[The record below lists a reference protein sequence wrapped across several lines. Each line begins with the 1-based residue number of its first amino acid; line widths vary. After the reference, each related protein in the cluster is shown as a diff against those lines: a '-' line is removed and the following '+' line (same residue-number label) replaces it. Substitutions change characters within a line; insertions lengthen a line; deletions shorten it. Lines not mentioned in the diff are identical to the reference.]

1 MTLKGPQ
8 NDRLNLSFV
17 KDFFVVAK
25 KWPEMVIKWPFMSH
39 KFSFVFLT
47 KLQKTKSKPEAKKEV
62 FDQIKLLKNRV
73 GPLKMT
79 VRSSVL

>member
-1 MTLKGPQ
+1 M
-8 NDRLNLSFV
+8 
-17 KDFFVVAK
+17 KDFYVAGK

-39 KFSFVFLT
+39 KFSFFFLT
-47 KLQKTKSKPEAKKEV
+47 KLQKTKSKLEAKKDV
-62 FDQIKLLKNRV
+62 LDQIKMLKNRV